1 MRTLIAQGTV
11 VTARET
17 FKADVLVDGERIAA
31 VERSLNVSADR
42 RIDAAGKLV
51 LPGAIDVHTHL
62 DLEVGDFSTADD
74 FRSGTMAAACGG
86 TTTVIDY
93 ATQARGWTLTRA
105 LETWKAKADGRAA
118 VDYGFHLA
126 VTDLS
131 PAAEADL
138 DRIAAEG
145 VTSFKVYMAYPGRL
159 MLDDRSI
166 ARLLAWT
173 AASGSLVSVHA
184 ENGPAIAELVGRALA
199 EGRTAPRYHAITRP
213 VAFEHE
219 AVSRV
224 ISLAE
229 QAGAPV
235 YIVHLSTADGLGE
248 VRSARAR
255 GIRAFAETCPQYLV
269 LSDELYDAPGAEAAK
284 YIMSPPLRPPWHQ
297 NALWE
302 GLASGDVQVIA
313 TDHCPFRLNVKLGH
327 LDDFSR
333 IPNGVPGIETRMS
346 VIYDAG
352 VRTQRMT
359 ANRFVDVT
367 ATSPAKIFG
376 LHPRKGEVAIGSDA
390 DLIVFD
396 PERTLRLS
404 ATTHH
409 MRVDYSAYEGREVTG
424 APVAVLCRGRVVAE
438 NGEFT
443 GRPGWGRFIERSAS
457 GEHVKTQD
465 RRGHH
470 GP

>member
-1 MRTLIAQGTV
+1 MRTLITQGTV
-11 VTARET
+11 VTAHET

-31 VERSLNVSADR
+31 IDRSLNVSADR
-42 RIDAAGKLV
+42 QINAAGKLV

-62 DLEVGDFSTADD
+62 DLDVGGFSTADD
-74 FRSGTMAAACGG
+74 FRSGTIAAACGG

-93 ATQARGWTLTRA
+93 ATQARGRTLAQA
-105 LETWKAKADGRAA
+105 LETWRAKADGRAA

-131 PAAEADL
+131 PSTEAEL

-173 AASGSLVSVHA
+173 ADSGSLVCVHA
-184 ENGPAIAELVGRALA
+184 ENGPAIAELVGRALT
-199 EGRTAPRYHAITRP
+199 EGRTAPRYHAVTRP
-213 VAFEHE
+213 VAFERE

-229 QAGAPV
+229 RAGAPV
-235 YIVHLSTADGLGE
+235 YIVHLSTADGLEE
-248 VRSARAR
+248 VRSAGAR
-255 GIRAFAETCPQYLV
+255 GIRALAETCPQYLV
-269 LSDELYDAPGAEAAK
+269 LSDELYDAPGTEAAK

-297 NALWE
+297 NALWD
-302 GLASGDVQVIA
+302 GLASGDVQVIS
-313 TDHCPFRLNVKLGH
+313 TDHCPFRLEDKLRH

-333 IPNGVPGIETRMS
+333 IPNGAPGIETRMS

-352 VRTQRMT
+352 VRTKRMT
-359 ANRFVDVT
+359 ASRFVDLT

-376 LHPRKGEVAIGSDA
+376 LHPRKGEVAVGSDA

-404 ATTHH
+404 AATHH
-409 MRVDYSAYEGREVTG
+409 MRVDYSLYEGREVTG
-424 APVAVLCRGRVVAE
+424 APVAVLSRGRVVAE

-443 GRPGWGRFIERSAS
+443 GRPGWGRFVERTAA
-457 GEHVKTQD
+457 GGRVRTQD